1 VYLLAFKSVYRGGK
15 EKTMKLDEHFM
26 RLIAVGASV
35 AANCQPCLEINLARA
50 KECGADETELTQA
63 IWVGRMVRRGAAS
76 KMDDFT
82 SNLVQPAT
90 VPTPATEADCGCG

>member
-1 VYLLAFKSVYRGGK
+1 VYLFAFKSVYMSGK
-15 EKTMKLDEHFM
+15 ENTMKLDEHFM

-35 AANCQPCLEINLARA
+35 AANCQPCLEINLTRA

-63 IWVGRMVRRGAAS
+63 MWVGRMVRGGAAS

-82 SNLVQPAT
+82 ATLIQPAT
-90 VPTPATEADCGCG
+90 VPTPAAEADCGCG